1 MFSGLQKPLD
11 MGQEDVTW
19 REKACTQPQ
28 QLPAFL
34 FTVPKR
40 GEIQEEKSY
49 GVDTALCFGMG
60 GWFSAR
66 GEETCLGSRSPL
78 PNRG

>member
-11 MGQEDVTW
+11 MGQEDVTR

-40 GEIQEEKSY
+40 GDIQERKSY
-49 GVDTALCFGMG
+49 LLHGHGSVLWH
-60 GWFSAR
+60 GWVILS
-66 GEETCLGSRSPL
+66 
-78 PNRG
+78 